1 MSSMLKG
8 KRRLS
13 YVAVAALFL
22 PCTAYADTT
31 IYSNL
36 NSDPAN
42 LYASGT
48 LGTSNTVISG
58 IFQSVAASF
67 TSPGNFQLTRLDLA
81 IQFFDNGCCN
91 TPDFNISLVTDVA
104 GRPSTTALFAPDKS
118 SFLAPTTLNTGGDC
132 CSLLTINAGPGVN
145 LLAGQTYWLV
155 GFPGDAA
162 STDLWQF
169 NNTGA
174 STSWA
179 LSADGS
185 GLLPNPSTW
194 VIQGGAT
201 PAFALLGTPLA
212 TPEPSTLMSLLAGLA
227 VLAAFSARRS

>member
-1 MSSMLKG
+1 MLKG
-8 KRRLS
+8 KSRLS
-13 YVAVAALFL
+13 YVAVAMLFL
-22 PCTAYADTT
+22 PSIVYADST

-48 LGTSNTVISG
+48 LDVSNTVISG

-67 TSPGNFQLTRLDLA
+67 TSSGNFQLTQLDLA
-81 IQFFDNGCCN
+81 IQFLGGGNN

-104 GRPSTTALFAPDKS
+104 GRPSTTTLFAPDKS
-118 SFLAPTTLNTGGDC
+118 SYLAPTTLNGGGDC
-132 CSLLTINAGPGVN
+132 CSLLTISAGPGVN

-162 STDLWQF
+162 STDFWQF

-185 GLLPNPSTW
+185 GLMPDPSTW
-194 VIQGGAT
+194 VIQSGAT

-227 VLAAFSARRS
+227 LLAAFSARRS